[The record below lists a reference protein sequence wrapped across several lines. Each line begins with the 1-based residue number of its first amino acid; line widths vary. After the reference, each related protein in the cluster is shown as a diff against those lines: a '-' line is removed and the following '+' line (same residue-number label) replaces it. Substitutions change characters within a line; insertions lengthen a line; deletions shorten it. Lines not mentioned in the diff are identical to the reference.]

1 MAGKNVPVTIVS
13 GFAGAGKTS
22 FIEHLKRTMR
32 ARRPLFLFDDGERDL
47 FGDIEKGVNLEGA
60 DSIIIECAPNLEP
73 FFVAEHLTDGDDLQP
88 PPRGI
93 RVDTLVTIVD
103 ASNFVSQ
110 VNESADLSEFELA
123 FDHEDDRAVS
133 EILIEQVEFADVI
146 VLNKT
151 DMVAPRD
158 LALLDAV
165 LHRLNPRAKVVKAV
179 RGVVDPT
186 EVVGTGLFHFEETD
200 DGAGWLAE
208 LQGDFDS
215 MGKTGRVSSFTYID
229 RRPFHPL
236 RFNELLSDFHVEGLV
251 RAKGSVWVATRH
263 HEIGVWSLA
272 GKASILSYGGA
283 WFAATPARDWP
294 ADERERAEIMK
305 EWVPPFGDRRQEIA
319 FIGIDLDA
327 QSIRQRLEEAL
338 LTYQEMRDGPD
349 SWYSIPDPLP
359 DWHVET

>member
-1 MAGKNVPVTIVS
+1 MAGKSVPVTIVS
-13 GFAGAGKTS
+13 GFAGSGKST
-22 FIEHLKRTMR
+22 FIEHLKRSMR
-32 ARRPLFLFDDGERDL
+32 SRRPLFLFDDGERDL
-47 FGDIEKGVNLEGA
+47 FSEIETGVSLEGA
-60 DSIIIECAPNLEP
+60 DSIVIECAPNLEP
-73 FFVAEHLTDGDDLQP
+73 FFVAEHLVDGDDLQP

-103 ASNFVSQ
+103 ASSFVPQ
-110 VNESADLSEFELA
+110 TMESADLAEHELA

-146 VLNKT
+146 ILNKT
-151 DMVAPRD
+151 DLVEPRD
-158 LALLDAV
+158 LALLDT
-165 LHRLNPRAKVVKAV
+165 LIHRLNPRARVLKAV
-179 RGVVDPT
+179 RCAVDPV
-186 EVVGTGLFHFEETD
+186 EVVGTGLFDFDDTD

-208 LQGDFDS
+208 LHGDFDS
-215 MGKTGRVSSFTYID
+215 MGKTGRVSSFTYIE

-236 RFNELLSDFHVEGLV
+236 RFNELLSELHVEGLV

-283 WFAATPARDWP
+283 WFAATPAREWP
-294 ADERERAEIMK
+294 QDERERAEIMK

-327 QSIRQRLEEAL
+327 EEIRRRLEDAL
-338 LTYQEMRDGPD
+338 LTYPEMRDGPD